1 MVFGEGE
8 RVSQQD
14 SEESPWIGVVEE
26 GGEIEDRKVCDG
38 DGRDQTD
45 CVGGGGGVGKT
56 VCVCVVSVC
65 KNMIESLTRG
75 GDGIV

>member
-26 GGEIEDRKVCDG
+26 GGEIEDRKVRDG
-38 DGRDQTD
+38 DCRDQTD
-45 CVGGGGGVGKT
+45 CVWGGGGGW
-56 VCVCVVSVC
+56 
-65 KNMIESLTRG
+65 
-75 GDGIV
+75 